1 MLSQRI
7 EDNRDPAAV
16 YIEGERERLLEA
28 QGCRD
33 LVEAILRLAIRDA
46 ASERSR
52 RAKAALRFLRSRS
65 ASKLAE
71 LIGLDSTALAREAIR
86 LQGTPPRRRRRQGGP
101 SRG

>member
-1 MLSQRI
+1 MLSQGV
-7 EDNRDPAAV
+7 EDNRDQAAAC
-16 YIEGERERLLEA
+16 IEAERERLLAA

-33 LVEAILRLAIRDA
+33 HVEAILRLAIRDA
-46 ASERSR
+46 ASQRSR

-86 LQGTPPRRRRRQGGP
+86 LQGTPPRRRRRRGGP
-101 SRG
+101 THG